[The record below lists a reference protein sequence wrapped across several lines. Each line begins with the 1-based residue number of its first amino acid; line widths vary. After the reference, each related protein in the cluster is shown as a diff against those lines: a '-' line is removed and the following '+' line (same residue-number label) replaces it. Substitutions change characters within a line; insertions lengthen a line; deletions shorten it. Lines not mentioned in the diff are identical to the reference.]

1 MYDEDENENH
11 DESLQLDQ
19 FTEEEGMRK
28 KRRIEQGVYRQIR
41 SLVSIVGVIFGGGKI
56 FCDF

>member
-19 FTEEEGMRK
+19 LTEEEGMRK

-41 SLVSIVGVIFGGGKI
+41 SLVSIVGVVFGGGK
-56 FCDF
+56 DLL